1 MYIDN
6 YGRIIH
12 ADASEGMK
20 YGVPQLNKF
29 PLPDARHV
37 KSAIKFFNY
46 VPPKYEK
53 QLASAIIRR
62 MKEYGLSFDDFTV
75 GEENRF
81 IKYVP
86 ENYLAHHGVLGMH
99 WGVRRYQPYPSG
111 YHGDGKFVGKLA
123 SAAGKAALAT
133 GRGLKKA
140 GSWTA
145 DKIVMWKRF
154 PNRLL
159 SDKTLERKRERYAL
173 ENEVIKSTGRISRD
187 QRLANRLERRKYA
200 REVAKLVIGETLKA
214 VGSQA
219 LGTYIKKKLENKAD
233 AVANQKKKDLDFNA
247 AVRGDIYKDARDNG
261 LSAKEAS
268 KLARAGKEV
277 LRTDNPFKDI
287 DAGLKKKA
295 QDKVFDDA
303 VKQGKS
309 VNEALELAREGGP
322 MENRNQYDRPI
333 GPPLPPKNPVRSSE
347 SAEPIRKSSQDNKT
361 SSKVS
366 LADLVG
372 LSSVNRSTITDS
384 SKYDAGPEANNGIK
398 TSSATKLGISDFI
411 KLTNNRPLSGAAKKS
426 HAYKVFKDAKMAA
439 VESAGTGARVS
450 GNYLIY
456 ADGTKRSLKDIF
468 ESNIDF
474 WMGLK

>member
-81 IKYVP
+81 KKYVP
-86 ENYLAHHGVLGMH
+86 DTYLAHHGILGQK
-99 WGVRRYQPYPSG
+99 WGRKNGPPYPLGSSDHSAAEKKAG
-111 YHGDGKFVGKLA
+111 WRKSLA
-123 SAAGKAALAT
+123 EGAGKAARLTGKGLA
-133 GRGLKKA
+133 KA
-140 GSWTA
+140 GSWTV

-173 ENEVIKSTGRISRD
+173 ENDVIRSTGRMPRD
-187 QRLANRLERRKYA
+187 QKLAARLERGKYR

-277 LRTDNPFKDI
+277 LRTEDPYR
-287 DAGLKKKA
+287 GLDTSVKKKA
-295 QDKVFDDA
+295 QETAFDKA
-303 VKQGKS
+303 TKAGKS
-309 VNEALELAREGGP
+309 IDEALKFAREGGAGYKDGLHK
-322 MENRNQYDRPI
+322 QYEDPI
-333 GPPLPPKNPVRSSE
+333 GPPAPPKKDNNQYDKPIEIPLPPKQPNTPAPKPKE
-347 SAEPIRKSSQDNKT
+347 K
-361 SSKVS
+361 
-366 LADLVG
+366 
-372 LSSVNRSTITDS
+372 ITYNSNTFTRENSD
-384 SKYDAGPEANNGIK
+384 
-398 TSSATKLGISDFI
+398 DFI
-411 KLTNNRPLSGAAKKS
+411 GPPRKRTMTGAAAKAHYKKS
-426 HAYKVFKDAKMAA
+426 YINMKLRDLWNSGFKDAHVVGGKIVFANGERA
-439 VESAGTGARVS
+439 WNVDS
-450 GNYLIY
+450 GFKSY
-456 ADGTKRSLKDIF
+456 
-468 ESNIDF
+468 IDYI
-474 WMGLK
+474 MKGLA